1 MVHRRKGRKFNRTA
15 SHRRALL
22 ANLSIALIL
31 NKRIKTTEAKAKEL
45 RRFIE
50 PLVTKAKRALKFQD
64 SAPEKGIHLRREAR
78 KFLNNKEALI
88 ILFDEIGAK
97 VGDRPGGFTRVLK
110 TGNRY
115 GDGARTAIIEFV
127 DYNYIKE
134 KEAKTETTDTADT
147 GNDKKSKSDSKKKDS
162 KTVKAKEGKT
172 ETQSKKKVA
181 TEETKETKTA
191 DVEAKDESDKDTDVV
206 NEVKETTEE
215 NIEEVIDTDESENK
229 DNDVKSESNKNKEDN

>member
-50 PLVTKAKRALKFQD
+50 PLVTKAKRALSFQD
-64 SAPEKGIHLRREAR
+64 TAPEKGIHLRRVAR

-134 KEAKTETTDTADT
+134 REAKTETTETADT
-147 GNDKKSKSDSKKKDS
+147 NNDKKSKSDSKKKDT
-162 KTVKAKEGKT
+162 KTVKAKEVKT
-172 ETQSKKKVA
+172 ETQSKKKTV
-181 TEETKETKTA
+181 TKQAKESKSA
-191 DVEAKDESDKDTDVV
+191 DVKAKDESDKDTDVI
-206 NEVKETTEE
+206 NEVK
-215 NIEEVIDTDESENK
+215 
-229 DNDVKSESNKNKEDN
+229 

>member
-97 VGDRPGGFTRVLK
+97 VGERPGGFTRVLK

-134 KEAKTETTDTADT
+134 KEAKTETTDTSDT
-147 GNDKKSKSDSKKKDS
+147 ENDKKSKSDSKKKDT
-162 KTVKAKEGKT
+162 KTVKPKEAKT
-172 ETQSKKKVA
+172 ETQSKKKA
-181 TEETKETKTA
+181 AAGKTKESSPA
-191 DVEAKDESDKDTDVV
+191 DEKIKEEADTNVV
-206 NEVKETTEE
+206 DEVKESAEE
-215 NIEEVIDTDESENK
+215 NVEKVKDTDESENK

>member
-1 MVHRRKGRKFNRTA
+1 MVHRKKGRKLSRTA

-22 ANLSIALIL
+22 SNLSISLIL

-50 PLVTKAKRALKFQD
+50 PLVAKAKRALKYQD
-64 SAPEKGIHLRREAR
+64 SSPERGIHLRREAR
-78 KFLNNKEALI
+78 KFLNHKEALI

-127 DYNYIKE
+127 DYNYIKAKEE
-134 KEAKTETTDTADT
+134 KDKEKSDAADSKSTSEESKTKPKAKKKETNTLIE
-147 GNDKKSKSDSKKKDS
+147 KKSGTVMKKKDKYQDD
-162 KTVKAKEGKT
+162 KTEVKKEKKAKVKDADPEIKKAGK
-172 ETQSKKKVA
+172 EKEPKS
-181 TEETKETKTA
+181 ETKEN
-191 DVEAKDESDKDTDVV
+191 KDT
-206 NEVKETTEE
+206 N
-215 NIEEVIDTDESENK
+215 
-229 DNDVKSESNKNKEDN
+229 